1 MSLIA
6 LLHFL
11 DKTSSKVF
19 LYVLHAYTAINL
31 LVCVYLMVQ
40 PLNEENRLGFCF
52 ISLLKKNLIYITL
65 SHQLQRNKSGL

>member
-19 LYVLHAYTAINL
+19 LYVLHAYTAVNL

-52 ISLLKKNLIYITL
+52 ISL
-65 SHQLQRNKSGL
+65 